1 MYTNRNFELLP
12 EYRERVPRVPRARV
26 QEVQDVDLEAFAAIG
41 GAIIQGF
48 TYLCTAVV
56 ILFAAGLLVA
66 IVGWLWSFTQ
76 TPQHQPLTE
85 RKQNEYLQAE
95 RRSPARSGGGERSS
109 SPPAERST
117 PTQSRPTQGG
127 AQAAPQ
133 NEVVVKE
140 QGASAPSFHWFCFR
154 GSMLCEVQD
163 SMGNTIQEFWLE
175 NWSIRSSA
183 IHSSYGRLPPA
194 WGCGVKEQKL
204 DCSFQ
209 DGRGRILQRFLYD
222 GQNIQ
227 VIENAE

>member
-1 MYTNRNFELLP
+1 MYTNRNFELLDYETNETP
-12 EYRERVPRVPRARV
+12 PVHTPVNVA
-26 QEVQDVDLEAFAAIG
+26 DADLF
-41 GAIIQGF
+41 GAIF
-48 TYLCTAVV
+48 SAVV
-56 ILFAAGLLVA
+56 ISLVVGLVLLFLGRSL
-66 IVGWLWSFTQ
+66 IQGSPST
-76 TPQHQPLTE
+76 QPLTE

-117 PTQSRPTQGG
+117 PTQSTPTPIRRG
-127 AQAAPQ
+127 AKEEAPKA
-133 NEVVVKE
+133 EVVVAE
-140 QGASAPSFHWFCFR
+140 QGATAPSFHWFCFR

-194 WGCGVKEQKL
+194 WGCGVKVPKL

-209 DGRGRILQRFLYD
+209 DGRGHITQRFLYD
-222 GQNIQ
+222 GQNMQNIE

>member
-1 MYTNRNFELLP
+1 MTFTDGNFELLDYETNETP
-12 EYRERVPRVPRARV
+12 PVNAPANVGDAG
-26 QEVQDVDLEAFAAIG
+26 LFG
-41 GAIIQGF
+41 IIFG
-48 TYLCTAVV
+48 TVV
-56 ILFAAGLLVA
+56 ISLAVGVVLLFLGLLKQ
-66 IVGWLWSFTQ
+66 GSPST
-76 TPQHQPLTE
+76 QPLTE

-117 PTQSRPTQGG
+117 PTQRG
-127 AQAAPQ
+127 AQETPQ
-133 NEVVVKE
+133 NKVVVAE

-175 NWSIRSSA
+175 NWSIKSSA
-183 IHSSYGRLPPA
+183 IHSSYGRLPLA
-194 WGCGVKEQKL
+194 WGCGVKVPKL

-209 DGRGRILQRFLYD
+209 DGRGHIIQRFLYD
-222 GQNIQ
+222 GQNIE